1 MPPVSQA
8 DVDVVEQFL
17 KAFAA
22 GDVGGVFGLIAPD
35 LVVSEG
41 HGLPYAGEYTGPAGL
56 EQLIGKIMTPFE
68 MTLDSYQVSDGG
80 DCAVARLM
88 MSFTNRESGRVV
100 KMPGVELYSTADGKV
115 TKIDVYYKSTTEI
128 AELLNG

>member
-1 MPPVSQA
+1 MSQA
-8 DVDVVEQFL
+8 DVDVTEQFL

-22 GDVGGVFGLIAPD
+22 GDIETVFALLHPE
-35 LVVSEG
+35 VVIHEG
-41 HGLPYAGEYTGPAGL
+41 AGLPYAGEYVGPAGL
-56 EQLIGKIMTPFE
+56 QDLVGKIMTRFE

-88 MSFTNRESGRVV
+88 MSFTNRTSGRTVE
-100 KMPGVELYSTADGKV
+100 MPGVEIYNTADGKV
-115 TKIDVYYKSTTEI
+115 SKIDVYYKSTTEI